1 MVQIM
6 DPFVTGSLISA
17 GSSLLGGIFGSKSQ
31 KNAAAREMDQKIQ
44 TGKKYGL
51 HASTSIGAQT
61 SGYQPVMNQAFTSAG
76 RSIQGLA
83 ARADAKAD
91 RAREDRGKELLDAQI
106 AEAQSRTILNKAN
119 AQRALVGPG
128 APTDPYAPRKANA
141 LISVK
146 LENGDTVLVPNPD
159 VYEISPTELATGR
172 LVLEGGRVVDN
183 ARNPAPRSTGTSRRS
198 YRTGR

>member
-1 MVQIM
+1 M

-17 GSSLLGGIFGSKSQ
+17 GSSLLGGIFGRNTQ
-31 KNAAAREMDQKIQ
+31 KKAAGREMQQKILMGQ
-44 TGKKYGL
+44 KYGL
-51 HASTSIGAQT
+51 HPSTSIGAQT

-76 RSIQGLA
+76 QSIQQGMA
-83 ARADAKAD
+83 AKADAKAD
-91 RAREDRGKELLDAQI
+91 RAREDRGQALLDAQI

-128 APTDPYAPRKANA
+128 APADPYAPRKANA
-141 LISVK
+141 LISVR

-183 ARNPAPRSTGTSRRS
+183 AQKPRKRPSGADRRAN
-198 YRTGR
+198 RTGR

>member
-1 MVQIM
+1 M

-17 GSSLLGGIFGSKSQ
+17 GSSLLGGLFGRKSQ
-31 KNAAAREMDQKIQ
+31 KTAAANEMKQKIEM
-44 TGKKYGL
+44 GKRYGL
-51 HASTSIGAQT
+51 HPSTAIGAQT
-61 SGYQPVMNQAFTSAG
+61 SGYQPVMHQAFTSAG
-76 RSIQGLA
+76 RSIQEGLA

-91 RAREDRGKELLDAQI
+91 RAREDRGKALLDAQI

-119 AQRALVGPG
+119 AQRAMVGPG
-128 APTDPYAPRKANA
+128 SPVDPYAPRKANA

-183 ARNPAPRSTGTSRRS
+183 ARNPAPRSSGADRRS